1 MIFVHNNNN
10 NNNHDFINNKY
21 HYTFINIIL
30 YTYDE

>member
-1 MIFVHNNNN
+1 MIFVHNN

-21 HYTFINIIL
+21 HYTFINIIV